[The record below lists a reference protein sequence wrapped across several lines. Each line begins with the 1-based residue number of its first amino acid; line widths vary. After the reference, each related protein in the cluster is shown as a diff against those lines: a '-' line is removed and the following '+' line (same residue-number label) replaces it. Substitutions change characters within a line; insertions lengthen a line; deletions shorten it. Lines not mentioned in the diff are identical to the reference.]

1 MHSNQWKT
9 SVLVLFMILLLSGA
23 LSARVYGEVDGDFSL
38 PFLLTSAGQGT
49 GSKMLRVLLNLEGT
63 FEYGKDYYLEDEP
76 EERLMEIESGKYR
89 TLVAVIGISDKGLA
103 ASGISLKEEIE
114 NLEKLIDEAEENG
127 VGIVTVYLENYKKST
142 EELYSNNNMII
153 DLLCPES
160 EWIFYR
166 KGSSLKKQFD
176 DIGKQHGIGVSRFD
190 SVNDFVGILTDI
202 FN

>member
-1 MHSNQWKT
+1 MKKTALLLVLIIMLVPVALTAKLST
-9 SVLVLFMILLLSGA
+9 SVDES
-23 LSARVYGEVDGDFSL
+23 FSL